1 MDMPP
6 VRFEPIACKGGLD
19 QITPTQSLHPGVAR
33 SAINFEVATTGGYT
47 RVAGYERLDG
57 HPAPSAAT
65 YLILSVTGTT
75 IPAIGSTITGAT
87 SGATGV
93 LIAQT
98 ASTFVLTKVT
108 GTFNGTEVL
117 TSGGTVA
124 TQTGFGSASSQKVVA
139 QYRSLAAD
147 VYRADIGKPA
157 GSGAVLGAFCFNGIK
172 YAFRNN
178 ALGTECVMFKS
189 SSSGWTAIAFGHEL
203 AYRSQSLTPA
213 EGATVTGVTSGATGV
228 VARVSSRGGAN
239 GAGLA
244 VTSITSA
251 LGVATVTTTAAHGL
265 SSGAAVVVMGA
276 AQTAYNVSTTAT
288 VTGAS
293 TFTYPVAGTP
303 TTPATGTITYST
315 SSGLAHGALILL
327 SKTGTFQA
335 DEALTVSGAYNMTA
349 TAASSAI
356 SLLPGGK
363 FDFVETNF
371 AGSARTTRV
380 YGCDG
385 VNRGWEF
392 DGTTFV
398 PISTGATTDTPKF
411 VDSHKQHLV
420 LAIGS
425 SLIHSAPGLPYD
437 YTALS
442 GAAEIAVGDTIAG
455 MLVQPGSQTTGAFAA
470 FTKSGTQMLYGT
482 GVSSWS
488 LVPFAEGTG
497 AIAWT
502 CQNMAQSYALDD
514 RGVFSIA
521 TSQNYGNF
529 AQSALTA
536 QIRPFIAAY
545 RSLTTCSV
553 VCREK
558 SQYRVYFSN
567 GMGLHM
573 TIVNGKYLGAMP
585 IYHPTGIHN
594 AWAGS
599 ESNGDEIIL
608 LCGSDGYVYQAEKGT
623 SFDGEPIS
631 ASITLHHDSV
641 KSPRILKR
649 YRKCAVEMQGSS
661 YAEVGFNYNLGY
673 GKPEYPQ
680 PNNVTYSSNM
690 LAGYWDSDYWDTFFW
705 DASNLVP
712 MECEMD
718 GTAENVALT
727 FFSSSDYFDSFTINS
742 AIVHYTFRRAL
753 R

>member
-1 MDMPP
+1 MEMPP
-6 VRFEPIACKGGLD
+6 VRFEPIPLKGGLD
-19 QITPTQSLHPGVAR
+19 QITPTQSLPPGVAR
-33 SAINFEVATTGGYT
+33 SGINFEVATTGGYS
-47 RVAGYERLDG
+47 RIQGYERLDG
-57 HPAPSAAT
+57 RPAPSDAA
-65 YLILSVTGTT
+65 YLILSVTGTV
-75 IPAIGSTITGAT
+75 IPTLGVTITGAT

-124 TQTGFGSASSQKVVA
+124 TQTGFGSAPNTKTVA
-139 QYRSLAAD
+139 QYKALAAA

-178 ALGTECVMFKS
+178 ALATACVMFKS
-189 SSSGWTAIAFGHEL
+189 TSSGWTAISFGHEL
-203 AYRSQSLTPA
+203 SYHAQSLTPA

-228 VARVSSRGGAN
+228 IARVVSQGGGN
-239 GAGLA
+239 GLGLA

-251 LGVATVTTTAAHGL
+251 VGVATVTTTAAHGL
-265 SSGAAVVVMGA
+265 STGAQVVVMGA
-276 AQTAYNVSTTAT
+276 VQTAYNVTATIT

-293 TFTYPVAGTP
+293 TFTYAVTGTP
-303 TTPATGTITYST
+303 TSPATGTITYST
-315 SSGLAHGALILL
+315 SSGLAYGTLILS

-335 DEALTVSGAYNMTA
+335 NEALTVSSAYNMTA

-356 SLLPGGK
+356 TLLPGGK

-371 AGSARTTRV
+371 AGASITTRV

-398 PISTGATTDTPKF
+398 PITTGTTPDTPVF
-411 VDSHKQHLV
+411 VEAHKHHLFWT
-420 LAIGS
+420 IGS
-425 SLIHSAPGLPYD
+425 SIISSAPGLPYD

-442 GAAEIAVGDTIAG
+442 GGSEIAVGDTITG
-455 MLVQPGSQTTGAFAA
+455 KLVQPGSQTTGALAV
-470 FTKSGTQMLYGT
+470 FTRKGTSMLYGT
-482 GVSSWS
+482 GRSDWN
-488 LVPFAEGTG
+488 LVAFNTGTG
-497 AIAWT
+497 AIPWS
-502 CQNMAQSYALDD
+502 CQNMSQSYVLDD
-514 RGVFSIA
+514 RGVFGLS
-521 TSQNYGNF
+521 TTQNFGNF
-529 AQSALTA
+529 AQDALTA
-536 QIRPFIAAY
+536 RIRPLIAQY
-545 RSLTTCSV
+545 RSLTTCSTL
-553 VCREK
+553 CREK

-567 GMGLHM
+567 GMGLHL
-573 TIVNGKYLGAMP
+573 TIVNGEYLGAMP
-585 IYHPTGIHN
+585 IYLPFSVYN
-594 AWAGS
+594 AWEGS

-608 LCGSDGYVYQAEKGT
+608 LCGTDGYVYQAEKGT
-623 SFDGEPIS
+623 SFDGQPIT
-631 ASITLHHDSV
+631 AAITLHHDSI
-641 KSPRILKR
+641 KSPRVLKR

-673 GKPEYPQ
+673 AKPEYQQ
-680 PNNVTYSSNM
+680 PNNVTYANNM
-690 LAGYWDSDYWDTFFW
+690 MASYWDSAYWETFFW
-705 DASNLVP
+705 DVSDLVP
-712 MECEMD
+712 MECEMG

-727 FFSSSDYFDSFTINS
+727 FFSSSDYFNSFTLNS
-742 AIVHYTFRRAL
+742 ATVHYSFRRAL